1 MENGSLI
8 QSDSELDLLILH
20 QLATNLFQ
28 RTLETY
34 VDSWNNHPVRTEG
47 KKKLQISF
55 MFPAWYHLSN
65 VKKKDNFSDHGL
77 NFSRYP
83 LNHLINKSCVTD
95 L

>member
-1 MENGSLI
+1 
-8 QSDSELDLLILH
+8 
-20 QLATNLFQ
+20 
-28 RTLETY
+28 
-34 VDSWNNHPVRTEG
+34 
-47 KKKLQISF
+47 